1 MAYDVETLLA
11 LLERVES
18 AAEGDSELN
27 FAVAEILLP
36 EQAEW
41 ARRHEKEL
49 VAAARANGLT
59 TRDEACRRAALFSVG
74 NFTRSIDAAT
84 ALIKRVLPGWWW
96 SIGTCCISD
105 DARIAPD
112 YNSPEHGERLKREFP
127 MPAPRQEWMDEFGSV
142 YGPLDGG
149 FDVDRR
155 PAGNPPL
162 AVIEA
167 LLHALIYIEETRADA
182 AIPAAVTMTKGG

>member
-84 ALIKRVLPGWWW
+84 ALIKRVLPGWKWLVAYN
-96 SIGTCCISD
+96 GEAVLSD
-105 DARIAPD
+105 FNPFDDGVRA
-112 YNSPEHGERLKREFP
+112 NGET
-127 MPAPRQEWMDEFGSV
+127 PA
-142 YGPLDGG
+142 
-149 FDVDRR
+149 
-155 PAGNPPL
+155 L
-162 AVIEA
+162 ALCAA
-167 LLHALIYIEETRADA
+167 LLHALIATKDAREKEE
-182 AIPAAVTMTKGG
+182 GS